1 MSRVGILCPG
11 QGVQHVGMGSALW
24 KNFASTRA
32 VFEEAA
38 DVLGRDLRR
47 LCLEGSEE
55 ALRET
60 ATAQPALYVTGYAS
74 WLACQEVW
82 QDRVTDGI
90 EVVVAAGHS
99 LGEYTALAVA
109 GAMTFADGLR
119 LVATRGQ
126 LMSEAG
132 EAQPGAM
139 LAVLGLSLSEVEAVC
154 EAAQAATAQVVVVA
168 NDNAPGQVVISG
180 TVDAVNAAAVLAKER
195 GARRSLPLATSGAFH
210 SPLMTPVA
218 EALGQAIERTEI
230 RLGMFDVVANCTAE
244 PMRTPSEIRA
254 ELTDQISARVRWVDS
269 VRRLGAYQ
277 LDCLIELAPGQ
288 VLNGLVR
295 RIEPKLTVLS
305 IGDGEQIDTMRSTT
319 WPGRNP
325 ES

>member
-195 GARRSLPLATSGAFH
+195 G
-210 SPLMTPVA
+210 
-218 EALGQAIERTEI
+218 
-230 RLGMFDVVANCTAE
+230 
-244 PMRTPSEIRA
+244 
-254 ELTDQISARVRWVDS
+254 
-269 VRRLGAYQ
+269 
-277 LDCLIELAPGQ
+277 
-288 VLNGLVR
+288 
-295 RIEPKLTVLS
+295 
-305 IGDGEQIDTMRSTT
+305 
-319 WPGRNP
+319 
-325 ES
+325 